1 MSLHPDVY
9 IIIPVFNEAAT
20 LRTVIVDLEAHGFT
34 NVIVVDDGSTEDIF
48 YGISDLPVYYLRHRA
63 NLGQG
68 AALQTGFE
76 FARSF
81 QPTVVVTFD
90 ADGQHDANDLS
101 ALILPAQKGE
111 ADITL
116 GSRFLS
122 LKQEGMSAGRKWIL
136 KIARMINFI
145 FTGFLLSDAHNGL
158 RAFSNKTLNS
168 ISLTENR
175 MAHAS
180 EFILQIRKHHL
191 VFREVPVHIRYTA
204 YSKKKGQHSSESI
217 KILFDLV
224 LHKFFR

>member
-1 MSLHPDVY
+1 MSLRQDVY

-20 LRTVIVDLEAHGFT
+20 LRAVLVDLEAHGFT

-48 YGISDLPVYYLRHRA
+48 YSISDLPVYYLRHRA

-76 FARSF
+76 FVKKFDPSI
-81 QPTVVVTFD
+81 VVTFD
-90 ADGQHDANDLS
+90 ADGQHDAKDLI
-101 ALILPAQKGE
+101 ALLLPVKNGD
-111 ADITL
+111 ADVTL

-122 LKQEGMSAGRKWIL
+122 TTQAGMPAGRKLML
-136 KIARMINFI
+136 KMARMINLLFS
-145 FTGFLLSDAHNGL
+145 GLLLSDAHNGL
-158 RAFSNKTLNS
+158 RAFNNKALHS

-180 EFILQIRKHHL
+180 EFILQLKKHKL
-191 VFREVPVHIRYTA
+191 KFREIPVNIRYTT
-204 YSKKKGQHSSESI
+204 YSKKKGQHSTDSI

-224 LHKFFR
+224 LHKLFK

>member
-1 MSLHPDVY
+1 MSLRQDVY

-20 LRTVIVDLEAHGFT
+20 LRNVLVDLESQGFS

-76 FARSF
+76 YAKEFDPSI
-81 QPTVVVTFD
+81 VVTFD
-90 ADGQHDANDLS
+90 ADGQHDVKD
-101 ALILPAQKGE
+101 LPAMLLPLETGQ
-111 ADITL
+111 ADVSL
-116 GSRFLS
+116 GSRFLTIS
-122 LKQEGMSAGRKWIL
+122 NNEMPAGRKWML
-136 KIARMINFI
+136 KMARMINFL
-145 FTGFLLSDAHNGL
+145 FTGLLLSDAHNGL
-158 RAFSNKTLNS
+158 RALNS
-168 ISLTENR
+168 KALHCITLSENR

-180 EFILQIRKHHL
+180 EFILQIKKHKL
-191 VFREVPVHIRYTA
+191 KFVEIPVNIRYTA

-224 LHKFFR
+224 LHKFFK

>member
-20 LRTVIVDLEAHGFT
+20 LRNVLVDLEANGFT

-76 FARSF
+76 FARKFHPS
-81 QPTVVVTFD
+81 VVVTFD
-90 ADGQHDANDLS
+90 ADGQHDAKD
-101 ALILPAQKGE
+101 LPAMIIPVLKGE

-116 GSRFLS
+116 GSRFLT
-122 LKQEGMSAGRKWIL
+122 LKQKGMPAGRKWIL
-136 KIARMINFI
+136 KIARMINFL
-145 FTGFLLSDAHNGL
+145 FTGLLLSDAHNGF
-158 RAFSNKTLNS
+158 RALSNKALHS
-168 ISLTENR
+168 IVLTENR

-180 EFILQIRKHHL
+180 EFILQMKQHEL
-191 VFREVPVHIRYTA
+191 VFLEVPVNIRYTA
-204 YSKKKGQHSSESI
+204 YSKKKGQRSTESI

-224 LHKFFR
+224 LHKFFK